1 MQTINDGQLT
11 DIGALSADEQAAIR
25 TVAAGGVMAGKS
37 GGLFDPEDR
46 ATRAELA
53 VTVAR
58 LLDPALRTAQ
68 DHSRQNISDDTLGN
82 FTTGGIADEASDGY
96 TYCLVDG
103 WYKKD
108 IGETSYVLRRD
119 KTGAQTVLWSTLD
132 YRLKDICLYD
142 DYLYMRGGR
151 MKEPYGE
158 TVMRIPKT
166 GGEPEILYKNTLG
179 IETYTFYDGQLYI
192 LEMSSK
198 PENYKNWSYRIC
210 RVENGQ
216 AKQIGRGLNFDQ
228 ALFTDVLYG
237 FGGKLY
243 FIRDESS
250 SCGLYAIDLETDKQ
264 ELIYDGNFEEAV
276 FYDNKL
282 YFIPWD
288 NHNYGHAFYRLSLT
302 GGEPELLF
310 DIPQAATQSIALRCY
325 HNTFYLVGRTSK
337 AVWRLSMDGS
347 LTQVASILTGLCQT
361 LSFFDN
367 QLVISVDE
375 PQGTATED
383 NMLWSLSQ
391 PGGTPSIFID
401 WFRLP
406 GEVRPA
412 E

>member
-1 MQTINDGQLT
+1 M
-11 DIGALSADEQAAIR
+11 
-25 TVAAGGVMAGKS
+25 
-37 GGLFDPEDR
+37 
-46 ATRAELA
+46 
-53 VTVAR
+53 
-58 LLDPALRTAQ
+58 
-68 DHSRQNISDDTLGN
+68 
-82 FTTGGIADEASDGY
+82 
-96 TYCLVDG
+96 
-103 WYKKD
+103 
-108 IGETSYVLRRD
+108 
-119 KTGAQTVLWSTLD
+119 
-132 YRLKDICLYD
+132 
-142 DYLYMRGGR
+142 
-151 MKEPYGE
+151 
-158 TVMRIPKT
+158 
-166 GGEPEILYKNTLG
+166 
-179 IETYTFYDGQLYI
+179 
-192 LEMSSK
+192 
-198 PENYKNWSYRIC
+198 
-210 RVENGQ
+210 
-216 AKQIGRGLNFDQ
+216 
-228 ALFTDVLYG
+228 LYG

-243 FIRDESS
+243 FIRDENS

-288 NHNYGHAFYRLSLT
+288 NHHYGHAFYRLSLT

-310 DIPQAATQSIALRCY
+310 DIPQAAMQSIALRCY

-337 AVWRLSMDGS
+337 AVWRLGMDGS

-361 LSFFDN
+361 LSFFDD